1 MDVPEIK
8 VCGICGRI
16 LLRRDR
22 SHGPANCP
30 TVSKMDVPEI
40 KVCGSATIQNV
51 KGPTKE
57 LSSMAMARSTAHEGQ
72 VMCYGSTK
80 ILDMRKEEKS
90 ARRAIQKREIGLVNV
105 TLNDPAVVVTG
116 TILGPNPGEEKQIIY
131 YDDAQNK

>member
-8 VCGICGRI
+8 VCGICGGI

-30 TVSKMDVPEI
+30 TVFKMDIPEK
-40 KVCGSATIQNV
+40 KVC
-51 KGPTKE
+51 
-57 LSSMAMARSTAHEGQ
+57 
-72 VMCYGSTK
+72 STK
-80 ILDMRKEEKS
+80 ILDTRGKEKEENEKS
-90 ARRAIQKREIGLVNV
+90 ARRAIQKREMGHINV

-131 YDDAQNK
+131 YDDGQ